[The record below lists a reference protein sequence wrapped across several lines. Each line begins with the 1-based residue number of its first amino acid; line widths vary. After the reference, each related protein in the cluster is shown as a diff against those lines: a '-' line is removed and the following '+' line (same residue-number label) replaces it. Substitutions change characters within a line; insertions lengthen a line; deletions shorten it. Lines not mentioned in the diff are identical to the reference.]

1 MSTVKI
7 ATRRWLL
14 LGLLAAAPLAA
25 QDAQPSVQITG
36 AVKEPLTLSAE
47 DLAKMPRA
55 SVRTTNNGMETVYEG
70 VWLHE
75 VLKKAGVPQGSEL
88 RGKALASYILASAQ
102 DGYQVV
108 FSLGELDPSFID
120 NEILLAD
127 TANGKPLF
135 GAQGR
140 FRLVVPK
147 DKPGARSI
155 RMLTRI
161 EVVQVRK

>member
-1 MSTVKI
+1 MAI
-7 ATRRWLL
+7 AAVAA
-14 LGLLAAAPLAA
+14 GLLTA
-25 QDAQPSVQITG
+25 QEADPSIQVSG
-36 AVKEPLTLSAE
+36 AVKQALTLTAG

-55 SVRTTNNGMETVYEG
+55 SVRTTSNGMETVYEG

-75 VLKKAGVPQGSEL
+75 VLKRAGVPQGEAL
-88 RGKALASYILASAQ
+88 RGKALAGYVLAQSQ

-127 TANGKPLF
+127 TANGKALF

-147 DKPGARSI
+147 DKPGARSV
-155 RMLTRI
+155 RMLTEL
-161 EVVQVRK
+161 EVVQLRN

>member
-1 MSTVKI
+1 MY
-7 ATRRWLL
+7 TRRSLVLAIIAASLL
-14 LGLLAAAPLAA
+14 PA
-25 QDAQPSVQITG
+25 QDGQPSVQVTG
-36 AVKEPLTLSAE
+36 TVKQALSLTAD

-55 SVRTTNNGMETVYEG
+55 TVRATNNGMETVYEG

-75 VLKKAGVPQGSEL
+75 LLKKAGVPQGSEL
-88 RGKALASYILASAQ
+88 RGKTLSSYVIAEAQ

-108 FSLGELDPSFID
+108 FSLGEVDPAFID

-147 DKPGARSI
+147 DKQGARSV
-155 RMLTRI
+155 RMLTKL
-161 EVVQVRK
+161 EVVQLRK

>member
-1 MSTVKI
+1 MY
-7 ATRRWLL
+7 TRRSLL
-14 LGLLAAAPLAA
+14 LGFVAAGLLQA
-25 QDAQPSVQITG
+25 QDPQPTLQITG
-36 AVKEPLTLSAE
+36 AVKQALRLTAD

-55 SVRTTNNGMETVYEG
+55 TVKTASGGMETVYDG

-75 VLKKAGVPQGSEL
+75 VLKKAGVPQGGEL
-88 RGKALASYILASAQ
+88 RGKALSSYVLAEAQ

-127 TANGKPLF
+127 TANGKSLF

-147 DKPGARSI
+147 DKAGARSV
-155 RMLTRI
+155 RMLTKI

>member
-1 MSTVKI
+1 MY
-7 ATRRWLL
+7 TRRCLFFGLIAAGLL
-14 LGLLAAAPLAA
+14 LA
-25 QDAQPSVQITG
+25 QDSQPTVQVTG
-36 AVKEPLTLSAE
+36 AVKQALTLSAD

-55 SVRTTNNGMETVYEG
+55 SVKTTSGGMETIYEG
-70 VWLHE
+70 VWLYE

-88 RGKALASYILASAQ
+88 RGKALSSYVLAGAQ

-155 RMLTRI
+155 RMLTKI

>member
-1 MSTVKI
+1 MY
-7 ATRRWLL
+7 TRRSLFFGLVTASFLL
-14 LGLLAAAPLAA
+14 A
-25 QDAQPSVQITG
+25 QDAQPTVQVTG
-36 AVKEPLTLSAE
+36 AVKQELTLSAD

-55 SVRTTNNGMETVYEG
+55 SVRTTSSGMETVYEG

-75 VLKKAGVPQGSEL
+75 VLKKAGVPQGGEL
-88 RGKALASYILASAQ
+88 RGKALAAYVLAQAQ

-155 RMLTRI
+155 RMLTKL

>member
-1 MSTVKI
+1 MY
-7 ATRRWLL
+7 TRRYLVF
-14 LGLLAAAPLAA
+14 GLLAAGLLLAQEGKQTVEA
-25 QDAQPSVQITG
+25 AAADKQA
-36 AVKEPLTLSAE
+36 LTLGAD

-75 VLKKAGVPQGSEL
+75 VLKRAGVPQGGEL
-88 RGKALASYILASAQ
+88 RGKALAGYVLAEAQ

-108 FSLGELDPSFID
+108 FSLGELDPAFTD

-135 GAQGR
+135 GEQGR
-140 FRLVVPK
+140 FRLIVPK
-147 DKPGARSI
+147 DKPGARSV
-155 RMLTRI
+155 RMLTKL

>member
-1 MSTVKI
+1 MY
-7 ATRRWLL
+7 TRHWLL
-14 LGLLAAAPLAA
+14 LALLTACLLPA
-25 QDAQPSVQITG
+25 QDTQPTVEVVG
-36 AVKEPLTLSAE
+36 AVRQPLILSAA
-47 DLAKMPRA
+47 DLAKMPRS
-55 SVRTTNNGMETVYEG
+55 SVRTTSNGMETVYEG

-88 RGKALASYILASAQ
+88 RGKALASYVLAEAQ

-147 DKPGARSI
+147 DKPGARSV
-155 RMLTRI
+155 RMLTRL

>member
-1 MSTVKI
+1 MY
-7 ATRRWLL
+7 TRRWLL
-14 LGLLAAAPLAA
+14 FGLLAAGILPA
-25 QDAQPSVQITG
+25 QEGQPSVQVTG
-36 AVKEPLTLSAE
+36 TVRQALTLSAE

-55 SVRTTNNGMETVYEG
+55 SARSTNNGVETVYEG
-70 VWLHE
+70 VRLHE

-88 RGKALASYILASAQ
+88 RGKALASYVLAEAQ

-147 DKPGARSI
+147 DKAGSRSV
-155 RMLTRI
+155 RMLTRL

>member
-1 MSTVKI
+1 ML
-7 ATRRWLL
+7 TRRSLIL
-14 LGLLAAAPLAA
+14 AASLLAPVLYA
-25 QDAQPSVQITG
+25 QENQSSIQVMG
-36 AVKEPLTLSAE
+36 AVKQQLTLTAD
-47 DLAKMPRA
+47 DLGKMPRA
-55 SVRTTNNGMETVYEG
+55 SVRTTNNGMETVYDG

-88 RGKALASYILASAQ
+88 RGKALAGYVLAEAQ

-147 DKPGARSI
+147 DKPGARSV
-155 RMLTRI
+155 RMLTKL
-161 EVVQVRK
+161 EVVQLRK

>member
-1 MSTVKI
+1 MH
-7 ATRRWLL
+7 ARRSLV
-14 LGLLAAAPLAA
+14 LGLLAAGLLLA
-25 QDAQPSVQITG
+25 QDPQPTVQVTG
-36 AVKEPLTLSAE
+36 AVKQAMTLSAD

-55 SVRTTNNGMETVYEG
+55 SVRTTSNGMETTYEG

-75 VLKKAGVPQGSEL
+75 VLKRAGVPQCGEL
-88 RGKALASYILASAQ
+88 RGKALAGYVLAEAQ

-120 NEILLAD
+120 NEILLTD
-127 TANGKPLF
+127 TANGKPLS

-147 DKPGARSI
+147 DK
-155 RMLTRI
+155 L
-161 EVVQVRK
+161 V

>member
-1 MSTVKI
+1 MY
-7 ATRRWLL
+7 TRRLL
-14 LGLLAAAPLAA
+14 FLGMLAAALSAG
-25 QDAQPSVQITG
+25 QDAQPTVQVTG
-36 AVKEPLTLSAE
+36 AVQQALTLTAD

-55 SVRTTNNGMETVYEG
+55 TVRTMNNGMETVYEG

-75 VLKKAGVPQGSEL
+75 VLKKAGVPQGGEL
-88 RGKALASYILASAQ
+88 RGKALASYVLAEAQ

-108 FSLGELDPSFID
+108 FSLGELDPAFID

-147 DKPGARSI
+147 DKPGARSV
-155 RMLTRI
+155 RMLTKLD
-161 EVVQVRK
+161 VVQLRK

>member
-1 MSTVKI
+1 MYTRRSLVLAILAASLLPAQDGQPSIQVTGTVKQ
-7 ATRRWLL
+7 AL
-14 LGLLAAAPLAA
+14 
-25 QDAQPSVQITG
+25 S
-36 AVKEPLTLSAE
+36 LTAD

-55 SVRTTNNGMETVYEG
+55 TVHTTNNGMETVYEG

-88 RGKALASYILASAQ
+88 RGKALSSFVIAEAQ

-108 FSLGELDPSFID
+108 FSLGELDPAFID

-147 DKPGARSI
+147 DKPGARSV
-155 RMLTRI
+155 RMLTKL
-161 EVVQVRK
+161 EVVQLRK

>member
-1 MSTVKI
+1 MY
-7 ATRRWLL
+7 TRRYFS
-14 LGLLAAAPLAA
+14 LGLLACAVLAA
-25 QDAQPSVQITG
+25 QEIQVTG
-36 AVKEPLTLSAE
+36 AVKQPLTLTAE
-47 DLAKMPRA
+47 DLGKMPRA
-55 SVRTTNNGMETVYEG
+55 SVKTTSNGMETAYEG

-75 VLKKAGVPQGSEL
+75 ILKKAGVPQGSEL
-88 RGKALASYILASAQ
+88 RGKALAGYLLAQAQ
-102 DGYQVV
+102 DGYQVL
-108 FSLGELDPSFID
+108 FSLAELDPAFID

-147 DKPGARSI
+147 DKPGARSV
-155 RMLTRI
+155 RMLSKL

>member
-1 MSTVKI
+1 MY
-7 ATRRWLL
+7 TRRLVF
-14 LGLLAAAPLAA
+14 GLLVTSALLAQA
-25 QDAQPSVQITG
+25 QDAQTTFQVTG
-36 AVKEPLTLSAE
+36 AVKQPLTLSAD

-55 SVRTTNNGMETVYEG
+55 SVRTMSNGMETVYQG

-75 VLKKAGVPQGSEL
+75 ELEIAGVPQGSEL
-88 RGKALASYILASAQ
+88 RGKALASYVLAEAQ
-102 DGYQVV
+102 DGFQVI
-108 FSLGELDPSFID
+108 FSLGELDPAFID

-127 TANGKPLF
+127 TANGKSLF

-147 DKPGARSI
+147 DKPGVRSV
-155 RMLTRI
+155 RMLTKL

>member
-1 MSTVKI
+1 MY
-7 ATRRWLL
+7 TRRLVLALL
-14 LGLLAAAPLAA
+14 GAGLLAA
-25 QDAQPSVQITG
+25 QDTQPSIQVTG
-36 AVKEPLTLSAE
+36 AVKQALTLSAE

-55 SVRTTNNGMETVYEG
+55 SVRTTSNGMETVYEG

-75 VLKKAGVPQGSEL
+75 VLKKAGVPLGSEL
-88 RGKALASYILASAQ
+88 RGKALAAFVLAEAQ

-108 FSLGELDPSFID
+108 FSLGELDPAFID

-147 DKPGARSI
+147 DKPGARSV
-155 RMLTRI
+155 RMLTKI

>member
-1 MSTVKI
+1 MF
-7 ATRRWLL
+7 TRRILIALL
-14 LGLLAAAPLAA
+14 TCFLPLLAQEQASTL
-25 QDAQPSVQITG
+25 QVTGSVKQ
-36 AVKEPLTLSAE
+36 PLTISPE

-55 SVRTTNNGMETVYEG
+55 SVKTSSNGMETVYEG

-75 VLKKAGVPQGSEL
+75 VLKRAGVPQGEAL
-88 RGKALASYILASAQ
+88 RGKALAGYVLAEAQ

-108 FSLGELDPSFID
+108 FSLGELDPAFID

-147 DKPGARSI
+147 DRPGARSV
-155 RMLTRI
+155 RMLTKI
-161 EVVQVRK
+161 EVVQLRK

>member
-1 MSTVKI
+1 MSTRRSLVFGLI
-7 ATRRWLL
+7 AA
-14 LGLLAAAPLAA
+14 GVLAA
-25 QDAQPSVQITG
+25 QDTQPSVQVTG
-36 AVKEPLTLSAE
+36 AVKQSLALTAD

-75 VLKKAGVPQGSEL
+75 VLKRAGAPQGSEL
-88 RGKALASYILASAQ
+88 RGKALAGYLLAEAQ

-108 FSLGELDPSFID
+108 FSLAEIDPAFID

-140 FRLVVPK
+140 FRLVAPK
-147 DKPGARSI
+147 DKPGARSV
-155 RMLTRI
+155 RMLTKL
-161 EVVQVRK
+161 EVVQLRK

>member
-1 MSTVKI
+1 MYTRHAI
-7 ATRRWLL
+7 AVAALAV
-14 LGLLAAAPLAA
+14 GLLPA
-25 QDAQPSVQITG
+25 QDADPSVQVTG
-36 AVKEPLTLSAE
+36 AVKQALTLTAG

-55 SVRTTNNGMETVYEG
+55 SVRTTSNGMETLYEG

-75 VLKKAGVPQGSEL
+75 VLKRAGVPQGEAL
-88 RGKALASYILASAQ
+88 RGKALAGYVLAEAQ

-108 FSLGELDPSFID
+108 FSLGELDPAFID

-147 DKPGARSI
+147 DKPGARSV
-155 RMLTRI
+155 RMLTKLD
-161 EVVQVRK
+161 VVQLRK